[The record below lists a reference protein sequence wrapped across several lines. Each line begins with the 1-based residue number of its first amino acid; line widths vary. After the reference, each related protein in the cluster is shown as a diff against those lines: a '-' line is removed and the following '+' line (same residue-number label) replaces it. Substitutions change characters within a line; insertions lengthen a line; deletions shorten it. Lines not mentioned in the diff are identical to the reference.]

1 MNIVYETDGPVS
13 ADELSE
19 LFRNSGINR
28 PYNDLERLERMIENS
43 DILVTARVEGFLVGI
58 ARSVSDFSY
67 CCYLSDLAIDRKYQ
81 KIGIGRELVNRTR
94 EQISEEV
101 SLILLSAETALNY
114 YPRIGFERVDNA
126 FVIKRKR

>member
-28 PYNDLERLERMIENS
+28 PYNDLERLEWMIENS